1 MLKDLE
7 YNICEKSGSETRP
20 NRNLEMKIKYISTVT
35 SICYI
40 VIYWTAERIFSRYT
54 FLES

>member
-20 NRNLEMKIKYISTVT
+20 TRNLEMKIKYISTVT
-35 SICYI
+35 SIFYI